1 MQVGLNDVI
10 ATARDL
16 GVDSPL
22 SPTPSL
28 ALGAYGVSLLDMT
41 GAFASVKADRKRLKP
56 WGITAIGGATN
67 GANLQAAQPLPPTQT
82 LDPYQRPM
90 IELLRDVV
98 VAGTGRG
105 AALPGFAAGKTGTSQ
120 DYRDAWFIGF
130 NDSLIVG
137 IWVGNDDNSPTHRV
151 TGGSLPAS
159 IWRQFVSAASPLVG
173 APPQVAAQP
182 GQQQASSP
190 PAPQTDH
197 LSAPATEVTK
207 APSSQ
212 ARNRMCDVQAC
223 SAHYHSFRAADCTYQ
238 PYSGGT
244 RQMCTIGPRPWT
256 PVARAGA
263 ETTGAATT
271 AAQGASAQCNVE

>member
-67 GANLQAAQPLPPTQT
+67 GANLQAAQPLPPTQN

-98 VAGTGRG
+98 VSGTGRS

-137 IWVGNDDNSPTHRV
+137 VWVGNDDDTPMHHV

-159 IWRQFVSAASPLVG
+159 IWRQVITAATPLVG
-173 APPQVAAQP
+173 QQPAVASAPAP
-182 GQQQASSP
+182 QQASNPST
-190 PAPQTDH
+190 PQSDD
-197 LSAPATEVTK
+197 LAARATEVTQ
-207 APSSQ
+207 APSNQ
-212 ARNRMCDVQAC
+212 AGNAMCDVQAC
-223 SAHYHSFRAADCTYQ
+223 SDMYRSFRASDCTYQ
-238 PYSGGT
+238 PYSGGP
-244 RQMCTIGPRPWT
+244 RQ
-256 PVARAGA
+256 
-263 ETTGAATT
+263 
-271 AAQGASAQCNVE
+271 